1 MPLHYY
7 RSHSNCEVTLWKI
20 TEEAPYFRNKLID
33 EGFPTEAGDKIR
45 RSDKALQWYAS
56 RFLLI
61 TSHPAAIDFYKERKP
76 HLYNGPK
83 ISFSHSDNVVG
94 LMLSQKSAGLDVQ
107 VFHEKLKKI
116 QDKFTTSE
124 ELKQIKAPSELA
136 ALSLTWSIKEAV
148 FKYYGTGVPFKTVVI
163 ENHDPVTNR
172 VKVRLPRRDGMVL
185 HNLLGDFLDDLSL
198 AYVLE

>member
-1 MPLHYY
+1 MPLHYH
-7 RSHSNCEVTLWKI
+7 RSHSDCEVTLWKI
-20 TEEAPYFRNKLID
+20 TEEASYFRNKLID
-33 EGFPTEAGDKIR
+33 EGFPTEVGDRIKR
-45 RSDKALQWYAS
+45 PEKALQWYAS

-76 HLYNGPK
+76 HLYNGPQ

-94 LMLSQKSAGLDVQ
+94 LMLSQKNAGLDVQ
-107 VFHEKLKKI
+107 VFNDKLKKI
-116 QDKFTTSE
+116 QDKFTNSE

-148 FKYYGTGVPFKTVVI
+148 FKYYGTGVPFKAVII
-163 ENHDPVTNR
+163 ENHDPVTNT
-172 VKVRLPRRDGMVL
+172 VNVSLPRQDRTAVHTL
-185 HNLLGDFLDDLSL
+185 FGDFLDDLSL

>member
-1 MPLHYY
+1 
-7 RSHSNCEVTLWKI
+7 
-20 TEEAPYFRNKLID
+20 
-33 EGFPTEAGDKIR
+33 
-45 RSDKALQWYAS
+45 
-56 RFLLI
+56 
-61 TSHPAAIDFYKERKP
+61 
-76 HLYNGPK
+76 
-83 ISFSHSDNVVG
+83 
-94 LMLSQKSAGLDVQ
+94 MLSQKSAGLDVQ